1 MIECL
6 DSVFPRVALPQRGK
20 GALERGVK
28 QRRERIA
35 ADQRKRVMKPEVVIR
50 CLNGILRIPDSLYRA
65 IEFFVILCIHAMLRK
80 QNDHIVQ
87 RAVKLIKGF
96 DLLRTQTA
104 SIVVHQRE

>member
-65 IEFFVILCIHAMLRK
+65 IKFFVIFIFSYAFTAFFPFALKMKYAKAPIA
-80 QNDHIVQ
+80 IT
-87 RAVKLIKGF
+87 APKG
-96 DLLRTQTA
+96 
-104 SIVVHQRE
+104 